1 MAEGRR
7 RLAIRLQHARG
18 DLLAGIQ
25 KVGGDGNRITGAP
38 LLSQGGSHYAQHNL
52 QARDQDGAAAS
63 GHTAAAEA
71 GTLTL
76 T

>member
-25 KVGGDGNRITGAP
+25 KVGGME
-38 LLSQGGSHYAQHNL
+38 
-52 QARDQDGAAAS
+52 
-63 GHTAAAEA
+63 TA
-71 GTLTL
+71 
-76 T
+76 